1 MKKTL
6 MTMALL
12 ALADTAVAQ
21 DWSGAYVGVQ
31 AANSGYTNSYF
42 NNGVF
47 DGLPVDGGGSMNGV
61 FAGYNHQIGNVVLG
75 GEIAYLSGE
84 PAYDLVPVGY
94 FYSDMLD
101 LKARAGYSLGRVLP
115 YAVVGW
121 SKTEWTNGPFGTVDA
136 DGVAYGIGA
145 EILVTDRVLVGLEYL
160 QRDLVGDSF
169 VGAPTSNFEGD
180 FSTLAFRIAYSF

>member
-1 MKKTL
+1 
-6 MTMALL
+6 MTMAFL

-31 AANSGYTNSYF
+31 AANSDYTNSYF

-84 PAYDLVPVGY
+84 PAYDLFPGF
-94 FYSDMLD
+94 FYGDMLD

-121 SKTEWTNGPFGTVDA
+121 SKTEWTNGSLATVDA
-136 DGVAYGIGA
+136 DGFAYGIGA
-145 EILVTDRVLVGLEYL
+145 EILVTDQVLVGLEYL
-160 QRDLVGDSF
+160 QRDLVGDNF
-169 VGAPTSNFEGD
+169 VWVPTTTNIEGD
-180 FSTLAFRIAYSF
+180 VSTLAFRVAYSF